1 VGWSSVWF
9 NVLTQDSR
17 RAMGAA
23 LGDAGWG
30 LKLQYCG
37 CSALLS
43 ATVGDNHE
51 RGEMVSKPG
60 NAKSVTMQRCQYP
73 GLTIRND
80 EQNLIRM
87 KVKFVWLFYCS
98 ERQERSGGWLHQ
110 PDLACWS

>member
-1 VGWSSVWF
+1 
-9 NVLTQDSR
+9 
-17 RAMGAA
+17 MGAA